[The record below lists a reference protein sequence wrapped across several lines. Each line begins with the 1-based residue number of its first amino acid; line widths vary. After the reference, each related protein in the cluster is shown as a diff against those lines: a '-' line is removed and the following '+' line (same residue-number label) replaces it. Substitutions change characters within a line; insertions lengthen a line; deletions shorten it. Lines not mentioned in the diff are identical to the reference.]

1 MNFIY
6 FIMSKTKIT
15 RNYQITIPKEIRE
28 NLKLKIGDNIQ
39 IHIVGEKIV
48 LEPINE
54 NVWEKISDFLPE
66 NFDKIQKHIRNDQT
80 ERFKKMG
87 II

>member
-1 MNFIY
+1 
-6 FIMSKTKIT
+6 MSKTKIT
-15 RNYQITIPKEIRE
+15 RNYQITIPKDIRE
-28 NLKLKIGDNIQ
+28 NLKLKIGDNMQ
-39 IHIVGEKIV
+39 IHIINKKIV
-48 LEPINE
+48 LEPIDE
-54 NVWEKISDFLPE
+54 NVWENISDFLPE

>member
-1 MNFIY
+1 
-6 FIMSKTKIT
+6 MSKTKIT

-48 LEPINE
+48 LEPIDE